1 MVSAYAGTFY
11 IGGIELIMNYILCIM
26 ISVLISTAI
35 MIYALKIF
43 VSKMIEV
50 FEKNDRNTIEYV
62 RSMNEIT
69 FDGILEIL
77 KKKGIVEKELSLKER
92 V

>member
-1 MVSAYAGTFY
+1 
-11 IGGIELIMNYILCIM
+11 MNYILCIM
-26 ISVLISTAI
+26 ISVLISTVI

-62 RSMNEIT
+62 QSMNEIT
-69 FDGILEIL
+69 FDGILDIL
-77 KKKGIVEKELSLKER
+77 KKKGIVEER
-92 V
+92 VKLKRKGVGDERD